1 MKQNYGWSKPYAASF
16 AINKSCLRQS
26 NAFNKS
32 VSSIPPTPL
41 LSRFFYHKKKAMLS
55 AVTLSS
61 LVIKEICACTTITH
75 KSIKIMLC
83 PHDTFS

>member
-41 LSRFFYHKKKAMLS
+41 LSKFFYHKKKAMLS
-55 AVTLSS
+55 ACPVLSLKKYVPALLS
-61 LVIKEICACTTITH
+61 HTNLLKSCCAHTIH
-75 KSIKIMLC
+75 FLN
-83 PHDTFS
+83 